1 MFENIVL
8 SGFADEIAASLDTQM
23 QVLDQLQMRHI
34 EMRGVEGRNFVEYSE
49 AEAREIKKRLE
60 DRGFSLSAVG
70 SPIGKIR
77 ITDDFAPHLEKLRH
91 ALDITW
97 NCSSTRWNWLTSW
110 TLPISACSVSMAR
123 RKKYPV
129 RKTQYPALGR
139 RFPGGAR
146 SWNGWGSL
154 RIMPPPTG

>member
-77 ITDDFAPHLEKLRH
+77 ITDDFAPHMELFKHTVELAHIMDTPNIRMFSFYGPSEKVSGQENAVSGPGAAVPWRSHPRRSRH
-91 ALDITW
+91 DH
-97 NCSSTRWNWLTSW
+97 
-110 TLPISACSVSMAR
+110 
-123 RKKYPV
+123 
-129 RKTQYPALGR
+129 
-139 RFPGGAR
+139 
-146 SWNGWGSL
+146 
-154 RIMPPPTG
+154 